1 MTIEE
6 LISTG
11 EMSAIRQREIL
22 LKDDSSLRL
31 LLNPHNVKCTIADNS
46 SARIVVVYTKPTQSG
61 AEFMVGRGAT
71 LSLVELYLSNV
82 LSQTAIRQ
90 ETDSRL
96 KLVEVVLE
104 GASAATTVEL
114 SGEHIE
120 SEVDALFMA
129 MGSEHCCIDINMRHL
144 KPQCKSRSLVKGVAT
159 DRATGEFR
167 GMVYVA
173 QDAQQTDAEQQCKNI
188 ELGQSRINAMPQ
200 LEIYA
205 DDVRC
210 SHGATVGK
218 SDEEAL
224 FYMRQRGLSES
235 AARRLQVEGFI
246 NDIIERCD
254 FESIRTLIEAEVSK
268 RLERL

>member
-11 EMSAIRQREIL
+11 AVQRLSQREIL
-22 LKDDSSLRL
+22 LEDDSALRL
-31 LLNPHNVKCTIADNS
+31 LHNPHNVKCSVADNH
-46 SARIVVVYTKPTQSG
+46 SARIVVVYTEPTQSG
-61 AEFMVGRGAT
+61 AEFVVGRGAS

-82 LSQTAIRQ
+82 LSQSTIHQ
-90 ETDSRL
+90 EADSRL
-96 KLVEVVLE
+96 KLVKVVLE
-104 GASAATTVEL
+104 GASSATKVGL
-114 SGEHIE
+114 AGEHIE

-129 MGSEHCCIDINMRHL
+129 MGSEHCCVDINMRHL
-144 KPQCKSRSLVKGVAT
+144 SPQCKSRSLVKGVAA

-188 ELGQSRINAMPQ
+188 ELGQSHINAMPQ

-224 FYMRQRGLSES
+224 FYMRQRGLSEA
-235 AARRLQVEGFI
+235 AARRLQVEGFV
-246 NDIIERCD
+246 NDVIERCD
-254 FESIRTLIEAEVSK
+254 FDAVRTLIEEEVSK